1 MTIRWAVA
9 VSRGEA
15 LGSLRAAAARSIAW
29 TGSATWGLGAGLRIR
44 KDFRRWVKGKSRS
57 EPAPSR
63 RGSGYPSSK
72 GLCHATQGF
81 FDSLGSNLP
90 TFPKESSTSPGGKS
104 QEELAADRGCG
115 FRAAMDP
122 FHSWCNIVATSAS
135 WCLERQYT
143 PLHHQVL
150 PAQCQNHI
158 GELRRRWAGT
168 LPKSLLLGEQVIKVR
183 EERMVVIKLGNC
195 LRCDI
200 G

>member
-1 MTIRWAVA
+1 MRQGVRFITSGHCKVNGVERK
-9 VSRGEA
+9 RY
-15 LGSLRAAAARSIAW
+15 LGFGGRIAHPE
-29 TGSATWGLGAGLRIR
+29 GFKEVG
-44 KDFRRWVKGKSRS
+44 KGQSQV

-63 RGSGYPSSK
+63 RGLGYPSSK
-72 GLCHATQGF
+72 GLCHVTQGF

-90 TFPKESSTSPGGKS
+90 TFPKESSTSPRGKS
-104 QEELAADRGCG
+104 QEELAADCGCG
-115 FRAAMDP
+115 VRAAMDP

-143 PLHHQVL
+143 PLHRQVL
-150 PAQCQNHI
+150 PVQCQNHI

-195 LRCDI
+195 LRCNI